1 MNKLKINMYAGGLK
15 VKGQGVGANFF
26 EQVNLVKKI
35 DSLDISINSKKPKK
49 FDINHFHT
57 VNPSF
62 YFKFKKKKINVC
74 YVHFIPD
81 ENDGS
86 LKMPKWMFKIYKW
99 YVFKFYRKADEC
111 IVVNPYYINDLVN
124 KVGINREKITYIPN
138 YVSNEKFYKYDEA
151 KISSLKDQYNINK
164 DKFIVLG
171 VGQTQTRKGIFDFVE
186 VAKKNPD
193 ILFVWAGGFSFGKL
207 TDGYE
212 KIKNIIENPPA
223 NVKFLGIIP
232 REKMNDVYN
241 LADMLFLPS
250 YQELFPMTLLE
261 CINIEIPFLV
271 RDLDLYKDIFL
282 SPYLVGKNNDEF
294 SDLIN
299 KLRNDRDFNSL
310 ARSYSLQIKN
320 FYNENNVKKLW
331 EDYYFRIYNKYP
343 EKHNIKIFNYFFYA
357 FTFFKFQW
365 GDFYTIFGK
374 SIEF

>member
-15 VKGQGVGANFF
+15 VEGQGVGANFF

-138 YVSNEKFYKYDEA
+138 YVSNEKFYKYDDA

-212 KIKNIIENPPA
+212 KIKNIIENPPT

-282 SPYLVGKNNDEF
+282 SPYLVGRNNDVF

-310 ARSYSLQIKN
+310 VRSYSLQIKN

-343 EKHNIKIFNYFFYA
+343 EKH
-357 FTFFKFQW
+357 
-365 GDFYTIFGK
+365 
-374 SIEF
+374 

>member
-1 MNKLKINMYAGGLK
+1 MYAGGLN
-15 VKGQGVGANFF
+15 VEGQGVGANFF

-99 YVFKFYRKADEC
+99 YDFKFYRKADEC

-138 YVSNEKFYKYDEA
+138 YVSKEKFYKYDEA
-151 KISSLKDQYNINK
+151 KISSLKDRYNINK

-343 EKHNIKIFNYFFYA
+343 EKH
-357 FTFFKFQW
+357 
-365 GDFYTIFGK
+365 
-374 SIEF
+374 

>member
-1 MNKLKINMYAGGLK
+1 MNKLKINMYAGGLN
-15 VKGQGVGANFF
+15 VEGQGVGANFF

-86 LKMPKWMFKIYKW
+86 LKMPKWMFKIYKR

-138 YVSNEKFYKYDEA
+138 YVSNEKFYKDDEA
-151 KISSLKDQYNINK
+151 KISSLKDQYNINN

-310 ARSYSLQIKN
+310 VRSYSLQIKN

-343 EKHNIKIFNYFFYA
+343 EKH
-357 FTFFKFQW
+357 
-365 GDFYTIFGK
+365 
-374 SIEF
+374 